1 MTLEELFADK
11 SLRSKDRSAQLQRM
25 LDDGEVEQPALII
38 FAGNA
43 KAPVKAT
50 CLEGLEYVTKTRPVF
65 LTAAALDLCLRSLAE
80 KEPRVKWEAAR
91 VIGNTI
97 HRFPERAEEAMDALL
112 PQAGHEGTVVR
123 WSAAFAL
130 GQLIGMNTALNRTLV
145 PKAEELAKGEERN
158 IIRKIYQAAI
168 KKSARG

>member
-11 SLRSKDRSAQLQRM
+11 SLKSKDRSARLQRM
-25 LDDGEVEQPALII
+25 LDDGEVEQSALIV

-50 CLEGLEYVTKTRPVF
+50 CLEGLEYVTKTRPVL
-65 LTAAALDLCLRSLAE
+65 LTAAALDLCIRSVAD

-97 HRFPERAEEAMDALL
+97 HRFPERAEEAMEALL

-130 GQLIGMNTALNRTLV
+130 GQIIGMGTALNRTLV
-145 PKAEELAKGEERN
+145 PKAQEIGKDEEKN
-158 IIRKIYQAAI
+158 SIRKIYEAAI
-168 KKSARG
+168 KKSGRG